1 MYKWRKGVHWG
12 DISKVLQRH
21 VLHWFSVCGSLF
33 SFEWQVI
40 RELGVKLREAMDHQE
55 IMTVSV
61 LRNLT
66 LRNWETRGGQNAYK
80 GRHVWTHAV
89 CMQLESMCLNRFEA
103 PSENKTHILSF
114 WVIPSREGKRN
125 DISNKTI
132 MEWKSMCVCSIAQSC
147 LTLCDTNE
155 LYPSASSVHGISQ
168 VIILEWVPISSS
180 RGSSQP
186 RDQTHIFY
194 ISCFIR
200 LILYHWVTWKAQTK
214 YRGKWMGKGNEQNV

>member
-1 MYKWRKGVHWG
+1 MYKWTKGVHWG

-21 VLHWFSVCGSLF
+21 ALHWFSVCGSLF

-103 PSENKTHILSF
+103 PSKNKTHILSF

-125 DISNKTI
+125 DISNKRNNGV
-132 MEWKSMCVCSIAQSC
+132 EKYVCVLDCSIVSDSLRHQWIVPFSLVC
-147 LTLCDTNE
+147 PWDFPGNYTGVGSHFLLQ
-155 LYPSASSVHGISQ
+155 GIFATQGPNPHLLHLLLHQADSLPLSHLKSPDK
-168 VIILEWVPISSS
+168 V
-180 RGSSQP
+180 
-186 RDQTHIFY
+186 
-194 ISCFIR
+194 
-200 LILYHWVTWKAQTK
+200 
-214 YRGKWMGKGNEQNV
+214 